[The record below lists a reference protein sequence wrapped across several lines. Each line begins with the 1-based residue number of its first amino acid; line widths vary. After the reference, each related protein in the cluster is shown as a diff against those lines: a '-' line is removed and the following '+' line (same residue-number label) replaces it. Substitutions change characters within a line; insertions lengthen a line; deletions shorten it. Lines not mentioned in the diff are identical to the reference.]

1 MATPP
6 KKSIILSHLSFG
18 YDDHPVLEQDSLS
31 IQAGSLIGIIG
42 PNGGGKT
49 TFLKLLMG
57 FLQPDRGRIEIFGK
71 SPVEARTQIG
81 YVPQYHKCD
90 REFPITVLDL
100 VLLGALCKT
109 STFGS
114 YPKKVKQ
121 QAFFLIE
128 MLGLSEHIKKSFGS
142 LSGGLA
148 QRALFA
154 RALLSDPDLLLLDEP
169 TANLDP
175 ASTDLILDTLETLK
189 IKKTILIATH
199 DWKTIAERVDQ
210 VLCIQRTITQYRP
223 DEICGHVSLGL
234 YHSPLQTLASE
245 EEIDAPELIPQ

>member
-1 MATPP
+1 MAPS
-6 KKSIILSHLSFG
+6 KKLITLSNLSFG
-18 YDDHPVLEQDSLS
+18 YDDLPVLEQNSLS
-31 IQAGSLIGIIG
+31 IQEGSLIGIIG

-57 FLQPDRGRIEIFGK
+57 FLQPDQGIIKIFGK
-71 SPVEARTQIG
+71 TPEQARTKIG

-90 REFPITVLDL
+90 REFPITVLEL

-109 STFGS
+109 SLFGV

-175 ASTDLILDTLETLK
+175 ASTNLILDTLETLK
-189 IKKTILIATH
+189 RKKTILIATH
-199 DWKTIAERVDQ
+199 DWQTIAERVDQ
-210 VLCIQRTITQYRP
+210 VLCIQRSITPYRP
-223 DEICGHVSLGL
+223 DEICRHVSLGL
-234 YHSPLQTLASE
+234 YHTPTQTSTE
-245 EEIDAPELIPQ
+245 ESHVPELVSQ